1 METAISI
8 VSARKLR
15 GGGRFP
21 ESPCGRRGGLGM
33 KCALLSAAFGLA
45 LLPAAV
51 FADTTWNGNVDGDF
65 NTADNW
71 SNGVPT
77 TENAG
82 VIEKTGEN
90 TISVSKSPAEKVG
103 AFSMSN
109 ADGATTL
116 SVTSPM
122 ELEGGKVSIGKNSE
136 VVVGSGGELTVD
148 LAGVAS
154 SDSDDTFELRNGG
167 KIIVDNGGVFSL
179 TNTTGHLRFGT
190 NNNFDDKATL
200 EIRDGGTVEFA
211 HSSGNGLR
219 LYSGSSIKMTGG
231 TFVSRDFYQMYG
243 FKTTID
249 LSGEAQMISV
259 DPRDG
264 TERVPFLRRDMTV
277 KMSGNSSIR
286 CKSDYATTGGN
297 AGKLVKR
304 TWIVKSHSAGQTFLL
319 DMEDNAFLDIW
330 GKDQLSLGSA
340 AYGNGLVVGEG
351 DQNNRYWTGLT
362 RIAMRGNSGIETGTS
377 MYIGQYSGVT
387 GIVELAE
394 NAWIT
399 QNNTVP
405 LEQCDE
411 KKREH
416 RYSLGMTI
424 GMDGKF
430 TDCPAVGILK
440 MSGGSVVLF
449 RNVELK
455 NSRNWRP
462 QGLVVGDA
470 ATYTGADGNVSIGRI
485 EMTDG
490 VISNN
495 WYESGSYFSAFML
508 GVRSARGEVVQGGG
522 RIVHLGNLPL
532 VIGFSGGEGFYDMA
546 GGELEIS
553 EPTSSALNKLA
564 TAGNIYVGGASITD
578 AGYDPA
584 SSDSGK
590 YSTYEDVEYGGRL
603 ATGTLVVS
611 GGVVRTARSMYVSS
625 HGYGTLEIGKAG
637 RIEAANLYL
646 TNSTVNGVTALA
658 KLKVTLGESGCGKI
672 ALTGVCQIAADA
684 QCEIDV
690 SAFEPT
696 EKGQTISFL
705 ECASVEGG
713 FAAANVSVTGTGW
726 SSYRLVATETGLSVK
741 YNPVGLMIFVR

>member
-1 METAISI
+1 M
-8 VSARKLR
+8 KR
-15 GGGRFP
+15 G
-21 ESPCGRRGGLGM
+21 
-33 KCALLSAAFGLA
+33 LLSVAFGLA
-45 LLPAAV
+45 LLPAAT
-51 FADTTWNGNVDGDF
+51 FAETKWGGSIDGNF
-65 NTADNW
+65 NTSGNW
-71 SNGVPT
+71 SDGVPT
-77 TENAG
+77 TTNAG
-82 VIEKTGEN
+82 VIDKTGEN
-90 TISVSKSPAEKVG
+90 TISVSESPAEKVG

-116 SVTSPM
+116 SVTAPM
-122 ELEGGKVSIGKNSE
+122 QFEDGKVSIGKNSE

-190 NNNFDDKATL
+190 DNNFDDKATL

-211 HSSGNGLR
+211 RSSGNGLR

-231 TFVSRDFYQMYG
+231 TFVSRDFNQMYG
-243 FKTTID
+243 FGATID
-249 LSGEAQMISV
+249 LSGDAQMIAV
-259 DPRDG
+259 DPID
-264 TERVPFLRRDMTV
+264 TEARAHLFRRDMTV

-286 CKSDYATTGGN
+286 CKSAYASTGS
-297 AGKLVKR
+297 LVKR
-304 TWIVKSHSAGQTFLL
+304 TWMLKSHSPGQTLL
-319 DMEDNAFLDIW
+319 VEMEDNAFLDIW
-330 GKDQLSLGSA
+330 GKDQLSLGSG
-340 AYGNGLVVGEG
+340 AYGNCFIVGEG
-351 DQNNRYWTGLT
+351 DRSAKIYTGLT
-362 RIAMRGNSGIETGTS
+362 CIAMRGNAGIESGVS
-377 MYIGQYSGVT
+377 MYIGAFNGAT

-405 LEQCDE
+405 LEQCYQGS
-411 KKREH
+411 RTH
-416 RYSLGMTI
+416 HYSLGMII
-424 GMDGKF
+424 GFGGKY
-430 TDCPAVGILK
+430 TDCPTVGILK
-440 MSGGSVVLF
+440 MSGGSVVLV
-449 RNVELK
+449 RNVNIDNTK
-455 NSRNWRP
+455 AVRP
-462 QGLVVGDA
+462 QGLVVGEGSQGD
-470 ATYTGADGNVSIGRI
+470 YDGNVSLGRI
-485 EMTDG
+485 EMTGG

-495 WYESGSYFSAFML
+495 WYISHNEFSAFML
-508 GVRSARGEVVQGGG
+508 GARSARGEVVQGGG

-546 GGELEIS
+546 GGELEIP
-553 EPTSSALNKLA
+553 EPPSAALSKLA

-646 TNSTVNGVTALA
+646 TNSTVNGVTAPA
-658 KLKVTLGESGCGKI
+658 TLKVKLGPAGCGTVD
-672 ALTGVCQIAADA
+672 LSGVCQIAADA
-684 QCEIDV
+684 RCEIDV
-690 SAFEPT
+690 SEFTPAED
-696 EKGQTISFL
+696 GQTIPFL
-705 ECASVEGG
+705 SCASVEGG
-713 FAAANVSVTGTGW
+713 FAAANVSVTGPGR